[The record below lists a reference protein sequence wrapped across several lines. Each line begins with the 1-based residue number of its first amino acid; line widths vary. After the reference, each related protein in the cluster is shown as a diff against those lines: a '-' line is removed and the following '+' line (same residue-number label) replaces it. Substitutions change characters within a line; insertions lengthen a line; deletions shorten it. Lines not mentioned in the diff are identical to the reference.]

1 MNSEMAYFVVISP
14 RFQDKNGEKTNE
26 PKWKRA
32 RRALREFKKRRRPRQ
47 RQHHKTIISLVE
59 REKIIVLHAFQHIL
73 RNSAQRGRE
82 IFNADTRPRS
92 LLPNI

>member
-14 RFQDKNGEKTNE
+14 RFQDKNGERTNE

-32 RRALREFKKRRRPRQ
+32 RRALKEFTKRRRQRPRQ

-59 REKIIVLHAFQHIL
+59 REKIIVLHVQHAFQHIL
-73 RNSAQRGRE
+73 LNSA
-82 IFNADTRPRS
+82 
-92 LLPNI
+92 